1 MGAQPAPPEVS
12 DRSAHALRGD
22 YSRAH
27 ADYRVDQHPATY
39 RGDEHQRWRQLFGRQ
54 SALLPGRACQAFIS
68 SLESLGCA
76 ARIPDLAQQGE
87 RLSQLTGWRL
97 IGVPGLIP
105 DEAFFGH
112 LASRRFPVTVWLRG
126 ASELDYIVEPDIFH
140 DFFGHV
146 PMLAVPAI
154 ADFIAA
160 FGAACLRARSEAA
173 RRRLARL
180 YWYTIEF
187 GLVRESGGLR
197 AYGAGLLSSPAELR
211 HAIEAPQAMHRR
223 FDVDQVMAS
232 EFRID
237 GFQSRYFAVESLEA
251 LFADARRA
259 LATVS

>member
-1 MGAQPAPPEVS
+1 MGAMPQLPEIS
-12 DRSAHALRGD
+12 DRSAHVLRGD

-27 ADYRVDQHPATY
+27 TDYRVDQDPANY
-39 RGDEHQRWRQLFGRQ
+39 RAEEHQRWRHLFERQ
-54 SALLPGRACQAFIS
+54 SALLPGRACQAFVD
-68 SLESLGCA
+68 SLGSLDCA
-76 ARIPDLAQQGE
+76 ARIPDLQGQSE
-87 RLSQLTGWRL
+87 RLSQLSGWRL

-105 DEAFFGH
+105 DEAFFEH
-112 LASRRFPVTVWLRG
+112 LANRRFPVTIWLRG
-126 ASELDYIVEPDIFH
+126 ADEIDYIVEPDVFH

-160 FGAACLRARSEAA
+160 FGQACLRARDDAM

-187 GLVRESGGLR
+187 GLVREADGVR

-211 HAIEAPQAMHRR
+211 HAIEAPPAVHLR
-223 FDVDQVMAS
+223 FDAMRVMAS

-237 GFQSRYFAVESLEA
+237 GFQSRYFVVESFEA
-251 LFADARRA
+251 LFTETRRA
-259 LATVS
+259 LAAVS

>member
-1 MGAQPAPPEVS
+1 MGARPALPEVS

-27 ADYRVDQHPATY
+27 ADYRVDQDRAAY
-39 RGDEHQRWRQLFGRQ
+39 RPDEHQRWRYLFGRQ
-54 SALLPGRACQAFIS
+54 SALLPGRACQAFID
-68 SLESLGCA
+68 SLGSLDCA
-76 ARIPDLAQQGE
+76 DRIPDLARQGE
-87 RLSQLTGWRL
+87 RLAQLTGWRL

-112 LASRRFPVTVWLRG
+112 LAGRRFPVTVWLRG
-126 ASELDYIVEPDIFH
+126 ASELDYIVEPDVFH

-154 ADFIAA
+154 ADFVAA
-160 FGAACLRARSEAA
+160 FGAACLRVGDDDA

-187 GLVRESGGLR
+187 GLVREAGGVR

-211 HAIEAPQAMHRR
+211 HAIESPQAMHLP
-223 FDVDQVMAS
+223 FDVDRVMAS

-237 GFQSRYFAVESLEA
+237 GFQSKYFVVESFEA
-251 LFADARRA
+251 LFAETRRA
-259 LATVS
+259 LAAAA